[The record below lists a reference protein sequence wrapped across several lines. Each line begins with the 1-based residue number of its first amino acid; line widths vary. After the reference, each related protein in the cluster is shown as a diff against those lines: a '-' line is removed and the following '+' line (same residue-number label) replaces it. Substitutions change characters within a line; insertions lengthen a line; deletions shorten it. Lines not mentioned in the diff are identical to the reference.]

1 MKDKIIIVLILV
13 SFTVTFLYA
22 GDVSRIGTTSGVQ
35 LLIPVGARSIALG
48 TGVVSNVKGA
58 EAIAYNPAG
67 MSITDKSELI
77 ISTMRYIADINH
89 NYIAGTF
96 NGGRIGTFGLSVKST
111 SFGQIDETTEFQPD
125 GTGNTYSPVFI
136 VAGLSYSRLLTDRIS
151 AGVTGKYIFEG
162 VMQTSANTL
171 ALDFGVQYAFNNS
184 LRLGVVMQNV
194 GGKLTYKGRNLERPF
209 QIPGSTPDAD
219 DGYFE
224 GVALGSDI
232 PSVFSFGVSYVVNI
246 AEYNSVELIG
256 TFMNH
261 NAAPDQISGGLE
273 YDYRDLLFLRGG
285 YMMNAQN
292 QDDHIFGYSVG
303 AGLKY
308 GVGEFDFQFDY
319 AFRQITDYFDPNHVF
334 TFIFGL

>member
-1 MKDKIIIVLILV
+1 AG
-13 SFTVTFLYA
+13 TFLYA
-22 GDVSRIGTTSGVQ
+22 GDVSRFGTTSGVQ

-48 TGVVSNVKGA
+48 AGVVSSVRGA

-67 MSITDKSELI
+67 MSMIPKSELI

-89 NYIAGTF
+89 NYVAGTV
-96 NGGRIGTFGLSVKST
+96 NGGRIGTFGFSIKSV
-111 SFGQIDETTEFQPD
+111 SFGKIDETTEVQPD

-136 VAGLSYSRLLTDRIS
+136 VGGLSYSRLLTDRIT

-162 VMQTSANTL
+162 VMQTSASTF

-194 GGKLTYKGRNLERPF
+194 GGKLKYAGRNLERPF
-209 QIPGSTPDAD
+209 QIPASSPDAD

-224 GVALGSDI
+224 GVALASDI
-232 PSVFSFGVSYVVNI
+232 PSLFSFGLSYAINI

-256 TFMNH
+256 SFVNQ
-261 NAAPDQISGGLE
+261 NDAPDQLSGGLE
-273 YDYRDLLFLRGG
+273 YDYRNLFFLRGG

-292 QDDHIFGYSVG
+292 QDDNIFGYSVG

-308 GVGEFDFQFDY
+308 GVGNFDFQFDY
-319 AFRQITDYFDPNHVF
+319 AFRQLTDYFDPNHVF
-334 TFIFGL
+334 AFIFGL

>member
-1 MKDKIIIVLILV
+1 MKDKIFIILILV
-13 SFTVTFLYA
+13 LFTGTLLYA

-35 LLIPVGARSIALG
+35 LLIPVGARSVALG

-67 MSITDKSELI
+67 MPVSPKSELI
-77 ISTMRYIADINH
+77 VSTMRYIADINH

-111 SFGQIDETTEFQPD
+111 SFGKIEETTEFQPD
-125 GTGNTYSPVFI
+125 GTGNTYSPAFI
-136 VAGLSYSRLLTDRIS
+136 VAGLSYARLLTDRIT
-151 AGVTGKYIFEG
+151 AGVTGKYIYEG
-162 VMQTSANTL
+162 VMQTSASTL

-194 GGKLTYKGRNLERPF
+194 GGKLRYAGRNLERPF

-224 GVALGSDI
+224 GVALASDI
-232 PSVFSFGVSYVVNI
+232 PSLFSFGLSYRVNI
-246 AEYNSVELIG
+246 AEYNSVELLGNFI
-256 TFMNH
+256 NQ
-261 NAAPDQISGGLE
+261 NDAPDQMSAGLE
-273 YDYRDLLFLRGG
+273 YEYRNLIFLRGG

-292 QDDHIFGYSVG
+292 RDDNIFGYSVG

-308 GVGEFDFQFDY
+308 GVGNFDFQFDY